1 MSARATRTAR
11 CDRQP
16 SRLDTRAAGH
26 VVSPGYERVGTKVRN
41 RTVVRATLAASV
53 GSSGGGM
60 EEGDILRQR
69 RNLVAMSCLLI
80 IFDLAKVEV
89 AKVGVLGTDL
99 IIGDVRV
106 LAISMWVVWAY
117 FLLRYY
123 QFWRADQPH
132 LARSISE
139 AIERTARASFKGD
152 RTLGSLGDP
161 NVMLHRHGWISG
173 WKFQYAE
180 ALFSGSTMEDLRE
193 HEVRIP
199 PWRVLEWRA
208 RALLSVAIHTPH
220 FTEHALPFVLAAAT
234 PVVAVLTKICA
245 QP

>member
-1 MSARATRTAR
+1 
-11 CDRQP
+11 
-16 SRLDTRAAGH
+16 
-26 VVSPGYERVGTKVRN
+26 
-41 RTVVRATLAASV
+41 
-53 GSSGGGM
+53 M

-123 QFWRADQPH
+123 QFWRADSPH
-132 LARSISE
+132 LSR
-139 AIERTARASFKGD
+139 AIFDLVETYGR
-152 RTLGSLGDP
+152 
-161 NVMLHRHGWISG
+161 RHAINIGMA
-173 WKFQYAE
+173 KDD
-180 ALFSGSTMEDLRE
+180 LSGSVSL
-193 HEVRIP
+193 VRKGWLGG
-199 PWRVLEWRA
+199 WRFEETQYVRNAPVVTDQRDVSWPVVLSWR
-208 RALLSVAIHTPH
+208 LKSWWHVVVHTPH
-220 FTEHALPFVLAAAT
+220 FTEHALPLVLAAAT

>member
-1 MSARATRTAR
+1 
-11 CDRQP
+11 
-16 SRLDTRAAGH
+16 
-26 VVSPGYERVGTKVRN
+26 
-41 RTVVRATLAASV
+41 
-53 GSSGGGM
+53 M

-106 LAISMWVVWAY
+106 LAISMWVVWVY

-123 QFWRADQPH
+123 QFWKADTPH
-132 LARSISE
+132 LSSALSEQITRYAIQHGERMDMGRDALGGYASLKKEGWIRGWRLELGPSKLHEGKFVPHKSLSISWVC
-139 AIERTARASFKGD
+139 ALLWKARASVFVG
-152 RTLGSLGDP
+152 L
-161 NVMLHRHGWISG
+161 N
-173 WKFQYAE
+173 
-180 ALFSGSTMEDLRE
+180 
-193 HEVRIP
+193 
-199 PWRVLEWRA
+199 
-208 RALLSVAIHTPH
+208 TPH

-245 QP
+245 PS